1 VYVRIPGRKRLVSKG
16 GFTLVELIMV
26 VFIIGLL
33 IAFLIPN
40 FIRAR
45 ATTLT
50 NKCVNNLRLIQAAK
64 ENYAIENPVPYDTV
78 PSEAD
83 IQIYLKMGEMPSE
96 PMGSTYSINALNT
109 GATCNSGLP
118 GHEY

>member
-1 VYVRIPGRKRLVSKG
+1 MSRG

-33 IAFLIPN
+33 IAVLVPN

-45 ATTLT
+45 ATTFT

-64 ENYAIENPVPYDTV
+64 ENYALENPISYSTV
-78 PSEAD
+78 PTVDD
-83 IQIYLKMGEMPSE
+83 IRIYMKNGEMPSE
-96 PMGSTYSINALNT
+96 PTGSTYSIKAINT
-109 GATCNSGLP
+109 GATCDSGLA